1 MSIFQTMNLP
11 SQHSVTRISQVTDEE
26 IWRHLVTPT
35 VKGLLGSIIKVES
48 NQVLDTVAGLFP
60 GDEVTNLNGH
70 MLADAN
76 GKLSKDYVRFP
87 YNHTLYRT
95 VNGAMVIKRDG
106 VKFEVF
112 CWFGDID
119 RGKGELIFKAA
130 LRDRVY
136 DGTKRANDCA
146 LLEYAYDN
154 PDYHKRLSTVL
165 SSVEL
170 SIYGFM
176 PGSRIIDAT
185 GDKVFDQFVTNPF
198 LFLDNPQAFLSL
210 FHRAF
215 KSKRGP
221 GQYSAAIPDVAKYSL
236 AGFERLASK
245 YGYDLIEM
253 AASHY
258 HVAKWAQAG
267 GYAYSD
273 PAQAEMVAKL
283 QAGLGGHPRKRYS
296 SDSLSAILDL
306 RAAEPA
312 ARRLGAQWVPHVW
325 YRFVAL
331 LDGRSD
337 TEQTASQAG
346 EGDGEPPQAKVETAK
361 HLLCSLWCTRLR
373 WPQNNVDDECLW
385 LYKPLSAKAQ
395 GFIPNI
401 SFQPKLL

>member
-35 VKGLLGSIIKVES
+35 VKGLLGSILKVES

-76 GKLSKDYVRFP
+76 GKLSKDYVRYP

-154 PDYHKRLSTVL
+154 PDYHKRISTEL

-176 PGSRIIDAT
+176 PGSRISDAT

-198 LFLDNPQAFLSL
+198 HFLDNPQNFMAL

-215 KSKRGP
+215 QSKRGP

-273 PAQAEMVAKL
+273 PAQADMVAKL
-283 QAGLGGHPRKRYS
+283 QAGLEAIRASGTPLTRSQQSWICVLQSLRPVDLVPSGFLMSGVASGVAGRK
-296 SDSLSAILDL
+296 
-306 RAAEPA
+306 
-312 ARRLGAQWVPHVW
+312 V
-325 YRFVAL
+325 
-331 LDGRSD
+331 D
-337 TEQTASQAG
+337 TEQDQSEQ
-346 EGDGEPPQAKVETAK
+346 
-361 HLLCSLWCTRLR
+361 RLR

-395 GFIPNI
+395 GFIPNV

>member
-11 SQHSVTRISQVTDEE
+11 SQHNVTRISQVTDEE

-48 NQVLDTVAGLFP
+48 NRVLDTVAGLFP

-146 LLEYAYDN
+146 LLEYAYDH

-176 PGSRIIDAT
+176 PGSRISDAT
-185 GDKVFDQFVTNPF
+185 GDKVFDQFVSNPF
-198 LFLDNPQAFLSL
+198 LFLDNPQTFLGL
-210 FHRAF
+210 FQRAF
-215 KSKRGP
+215 QSKRGP
-221 GQYSAAIPDVAKYSL
+221 GQYSASIPDVAKYSL
-236 AGFERLASK
+236 AGFERLAVK

-258 HVAKWAQAG
+258 HVAKWAQSG
-267 GYAYSD
+267 GYVYAD
-273 PAQAEMVAKL
+273 PAQADMVARL
-283 QAGLGGHPRKRYS
+283 QEGLEAIRASGTPLTRSQQSWVCVLQSLRPVDLVPSGFLMSGVASGIAEQQPSAAQGPSGHGQ
-296 SDSLSAILDL
+296 
-306 RAAEPA
+306 PA
-312 ARRLGAQWVPHVW
+312 HTP
-325 YRFVAL
+325 
-331 LDGRSD
+331 
-337 TEQTASQAG
+337 
-346 EGDGEPPQAKVETAK
+346 
-361 HLLCSLWCTRLR
+361 LR
-373 WPQNNVDDECLW
+373 WPQNNVDEECLW
-385 LYKPLSAKAQ
+385 LFKPLSAKAQ
-395 GFIPNI
+395 GFIPNV